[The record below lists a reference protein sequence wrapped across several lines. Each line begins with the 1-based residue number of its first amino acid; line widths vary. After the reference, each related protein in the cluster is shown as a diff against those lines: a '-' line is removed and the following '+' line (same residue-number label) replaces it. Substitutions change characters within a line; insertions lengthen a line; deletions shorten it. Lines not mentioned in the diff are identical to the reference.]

1 MRVRAVYGSTMDC
14 IEEGIVTQLL
24 PGDEAVV
31 TATRAEACAGCSAH
45 GTCSAMGG
53 SGSATA
59 VRALNT
65 IAARRGDRVAV
76 SLAGSAIVG
85 AAGVLYFL
93 PAVGLLGGAWGGHA
107 LAASRDIDPNLGA
120 ALGALGAL
128 CVSAA
133 VIATYGRRLGQRRHF
148 VPRITRVLVAT
159 DAGGVGSETEGG

>member
-1 MRVRAVYGSTMDC
+1 MDC
-14 IEEGIVTQLL
+14 IEEGIITQLL

-31 TATRAEACAGCSAH
+31 TATRAEACAGCSTQ

-53 SGSATA
+53 SGSATT

-93 PAVGLLGGAWGGHA
+93 PAVGLMGGAWAGHA
-107 LAASRDIDPNLGA
+107 VATTRQADPNLGT
-120 ALGALGAL
+120 ALGALAAL
-128 CVSAA
+128 GISLALIAA
-133 VIATYGRRLGQRRHF
+133 FGRRLGRRRHF
-148 VPRITRVLVAT
+148 VPRITRVLVP
-159 DAGGVGSETEGG
+159 GGTGGAENGTE

>member
-1 MRVRAVYGSTMDC
+1 M
-14 IEEGIVTQLL
+14 
-24 PGDEAVV
+24 
-31 TATRAEACAGCSAH
+31 
-45 GTCSAMGG
+45 
-53 SGSATA
+53 
-59 VRALNT
+59 
-65 IAARRGDRVAV
+65 AV